1 MLTFYTN
8 WFSPFAR
15 KVALALEYKEIA
27 YEAVDGL
34 ARANH
39 QKLRAHNPRGEVP
52 SIVDGEIVVSNSAD
66 ILVYLDDQYPDRP
79 IFPKDLSNRVKARE
93 IERYVDARIDSIIV
107 DCSLWV
113 WSERPDE
120 RPAGMLEAG
129 QKELDVFLNELEQ
142 HLADREWYFD
152 APGVLEFA
160 LFPHLTGLS
169 ALGFAF
175 DKTKFANVHGWLR
188 RMRHIQFFSDD
199 IRRTVDFMS
208 NVSTDS
214 HERQK
219 IFWRGDRIE
228 WVLANGYHD
237 WFFKEIA
244 EDRVLWPG

>member
-34 ARANH
+34 ARDNH
-39 QKLRAHNPRGEVP
+39 EKLRARNPRGEVP

-66 ILVYLDDQYPDRP
+66 ILVYLDDQYPDRT
-79 IFPKDLSNRVKARE
+79 IFPGNLADRVRARE
-93 IERYVDARIDSIIV
+93 IERYVDSRLDSIIV

-142 HLADREWYFD
+142 HLAGRD
-152 APGVLEFA
+152 
-160 LFPHLTGLS
+160 
-169 ALGFAF
+169 
-175 DKTKFANVHGWLR
+175 
-188 RMRHIQFFSDD
+188 
-199 IRRTVDFMS
+199 
-208 NVSTDS
+208 
-214 HERQK
+214 
-219 IFWRGDRIE
+219 
-228 WVLANGYHD
+228 
-237 WFFKEIA
+237 
-244 EDRVLWPG
+244 